1 MVYSRQ
7 TQLFWRSMQ
16 PLVHRVVGD
25 ALTRCGLRP
34 VVRDAVLHS
43 RCANPNPDHN
53 PNPNQVKDPVLHF
66 RCANPNPDPNPNPS
80 PNPDQVKDPVL
91 HFRCASTPINRKS
104 VYHFPRYGFYRAA

>member
-1 MVYSRQ
+1 
-7 TQLFWRSMQ
+7 MQ
-16 PLVHRVVGD
+16 PLVHKVVGD

-53 PNPNQVKDPVLHF
+53 PN
-66 RCANPNPDPNPNPS
+66 PNPNPS

>member
-16 PLVHRVVGD
+16 PLVHKVVGD

-43 RCANPNPDHN
+43 RCANPKTLTLTIAPTLAL
-53 PNPNQVKDPVLHF
+53 PLTLTLT
-66 RCANPNPDPNPNPS
+66 R
-80 PNPDQVKDPVL
+80 
-91 HFRCASTPINRKS
+91 
-104 VYHFPRYGFYRAA
+104 